1 MHTLQYDGTFEGW
14 LCVVFEVY
22 ERRMTD
28 VNIVE
33 EQKGISSLFGSI
45 ITTSTDETKARRV
58 WQGICKKVSVN
69 AAKQL
74 YRSFLSEEQG
84 REDILLSYAR
94 YALASKQSIEYDY
107 AHPAVRYVIDTDKK
121 IRREKHRMEAFVRFA
136 LTGDGIYYA
145 TIAPDF
151 NVLPLIR
158 PHFEKRYADQ
168 PWLIYDT
175 HRKYGIYYDLDKTW
189 PVTIE
194 PASVEPAADP
204 FTTEQTEPVDQP
216 LTIFTPD
223 EAQYQDLWRHYF
235 QKVNIPARK
244 NSKLHL
250 RHMPTRYWKYL
261 PEKRPT

>member
-14 LCVVFEVY
+14 LCAVFEVY
-22 ERRMTD
+22 ERRLTD
-28 VNIVE
+28 VTIVE
-33 EQKGISSLFGSI
+33 AAKGITNLFGTGVI
-45 ITTSTDETKARRV
+45 IPTDETKARRV
-58 WQGICKKVSVN
+58 WQGLCKKISVN
-69 AAKQL
+69 AAKQI

-84 REDILLSYAR
+84 REDTLLNYAR

-107 AHPAVRYVIDTDKK
+107 AHSSVRYVIDTDKK

-145 TIAPDF
+145 TISPDF

-158 PHFEKRYADQ
+158 SHFEKRYADQ
-168 PWLIYDT
+168 RWLIYDT

-194 PASVEPAADP
+194 PAAQQS
-204 FTTEQTEPVDQP
+204 EQTDDQNKP
-216 LTIFTPD
+216 LSIFTPD
-223 EAQYQDLWRHYF
+223 ETQYQDLWHHYF
-235 QKVNIPARK
+235 QKVNIEARK
-244 NSKLHL
+244 NLKLHL

-261 PEKRPT
+261 PEKRPNTP